1 MFTFEDLARLDNNG
15 VQTLLRQV
23 EKDKLAL
30 ALKGSTD
37 AMRDLFF
44 KNMSERAGKMMR
56 EDMDALGPVRLS
68 DVEESQM
75 MIVQLAKE
83 LAAQGQIVISEGGG
97 EDEMVY

>member
-37 AMRDLFF
+37 QMRDLFF
-44 KNMSERAGKMMR
+44 KNMSERAGKMMK

-83 LAAQGQIVISEGGG
+83 LAAQGQIVISEGGA
-97 EDEMVY
+97 EDEMVF

>member
-1 MFTFEDLARLDNNG
+1 
-15 VQTLLRQV
+15 QV

-83 LAAQGQIVISEGGG
+83 LAAQGQIVITEGGG

>member
-1 MFTFEDLARLDNNG
+1 
-15 VQTLLRQV
+15 
-23 EKDKLAL
+23 
-30 ALKGSTD
+30 
-37 AMRDLFF
+37 
-44 KNMSERAGKMMR
+44 MMR

-97 EDEMVY
+97 EDEMVF

>member
-1 MFTFEDLARLDNNG
+1 
-15 VQTLLRQV
+15 
-23 EKDKLAL
+23 
-30 ALKGSTD
+30 
-37 AMRDLFF
+37 MRDLFF

-83 LAAQGQIVISEGGG
+83 LAAQGQIVITEGGG